1 MQELEERDIRGGFP
15 KRVST
20 VQSMISR
27 NLDWHENLVYKRKR
41 QLHFSGLAWK
51 ARGTMPRESRRDNA
65 RAEWRPPLFPRNRM
79 FCVLA
84 GELQIYFEF

>member
-1 MQELEERDIRGGFP
+1 MRMCERILQRRIRKKRVTQELEERDIRGGFP

-41 QLHFSGLAWK
+41 QLHFSGLA
-51 ARGTMPRESRRDNA
+51 
-65 RAEWRPPLFPRNRM
+65 
-79 FCVLA
+79 
-84 GELQIYFEF
+84 